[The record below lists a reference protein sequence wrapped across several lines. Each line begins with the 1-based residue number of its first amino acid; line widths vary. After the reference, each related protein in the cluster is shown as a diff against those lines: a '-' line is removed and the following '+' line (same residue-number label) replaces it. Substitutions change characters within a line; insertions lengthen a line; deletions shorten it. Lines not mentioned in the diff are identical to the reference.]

1 MWHISSC
8 DGLLFLYFP
17 VNDFTGSSEFFFDCY
32 FFCLCKNRNLN
43 KIKKLKLNRIVKVC
57 VLGNLNLCSISMV
70 RSMIVFAVGVVRDVY
85 EVILVVVTKA
95 VAVTVFLLSNN
106 GFTRIS
112 TWTG

>member
-1 MWHISSC
+1 
-8 DGLLFLYFP
+8 
-17 VNDFTGSSEFFFDCY
+17 
-32 FFCLCKNRNLN
+32 
-43 KIKKLKLNRIVKVC
+43 
-57 VLGNLNLCSISMV
+57 MV